1 MTARQRQAN
10 VSLLD
15 NIGLEFLKAD
25 PAEHLVD
32 SSLKIEY
39 IPAELI
45 RPDPIQPRR
54 VLPEAIHQAFHSNRL
69 TPTQALKELI
79 QIAQVIAR
87 QNGRPFTS
95 VLDLLPDE
103 RDTEAEEMEPGRLS
117 PEEQLVTDLV
127 NLAMT
132 LRDDGQVNPLTVV
145 DVTQGVTR
153 LYRVETGERRYW
165 ASWIVR
171 DFLPGYEGDGTVPC
185 IVIPS
190 GRTSAFR
197 QAKENT
203 ARAGLCA
210 TAMARQAALLILA
223 VHRIDRP
230 DGPAGNDFYRQA
242 LELGL
247 GSKREYT
254 ADILAAM
261 GGISRTYFSRYKALL
276 ALSDEALELA
286 DRHHI
291 EEKKLRYVVML
302 ASEGHAELVRQIIS
316 FNLTSAQVKQLC
328 EADGDDPPTPPET
341 PKISRPAIQ
350 VAKLTRGDGNGFS
363 QDLARALLVQEQDVT
378 EARARLA
385 ALRRMVDKADKYLE
399 AEG

>member
-10 VSLLD
+10 TSLLD
-15 NIGLEFLKAD
+15 NIGLELLRAD
-25 PAEHLVD
+25 PAEQLVD

-39 IPAELI
+39 IPADLI
-45 RPDPIQPRR
+45 RPDAIQPRR
-54 VLPEAIHQAFHSNRL
+54 MLPEQIHLDFHSNRL

-79 QIAQVIAR
+79 QIAQVIGR

-103 RDTEAEEMEPGRLS
+103 RDTESEEMEPGRLS
-117 PEEQLVTDLV
+117 PEEQLVIDLV

-132 LRDDGQVNPLTVV
+132 IREDGQVNPLTVV

-153 LYRVETGERRYW
+153 LYRIETGERRYW

-171 DFLPGYEGDGTVPC
+171 DFLTGYEGDGTVPC

-223 VHRIDRP
+223 VHGIERP
-230 DGPAGNDFYRQA
+230 DGPANNDFYRQA
-242 LELGL
+242 LELDL
-247 GSKREYT
+247 RTKREFT

-261 GGISRTYFSRYKALL
+261 GGISRAYFSRYKALL

-286 DRHHI
+286 DRHTLDEAQLRFVLALAPENH
-291 EEKKLRYVVML
+291 EEM
-302 ASEGHAELVRQIIS
+302 VRQIID
-316 FNLTSAQVKQLC
+316 FHLTSRQVQELC
-328 EADGDDPPTPPET
+328 EQGKTPGHSKGQT
-341 PKISRPAIQ
+341 GNAAK
-350 VAKLTRGDGNGFS
+350 VAKFMKSANQFS
-363 QDLARALLVQEQDVT
+363 AEDLVQVLLEQEKDVHVVK
-378 EARARLA
+378 ARIQG
-385 ALRRMVDKADKYLE
+385 LRKLLDE
-399 AEG
+399 AEQQLVVE

>member
-10 VSLLD
+10 TSLLD

-25 PAEHLVD
+25 PAEHLID

-39 IPAELI
+39 IPADLI

-54 VLPEAIHQAFHSNRL
+54 VLPEAIHLAFHSNRL

-103 RDTEAEEMEPGRLS
+103 TDSEALEVEPDRLS
-117 PEEQLVTDLV
+117 PEEHLVTDLV

-153 LYRVETGERRYW
+153 LYRIETGERRYW
-165 ASWIVR
+165 ATWIVR
-171 DFLPGYEGDGTVPC
+171 DFLTGYEGDGTVPC

-203 ARAGLCA
+203 ARAGLSA
-210 TAMARQAALLILA
+210 VAMARQDALLILA
-223 VHRIDRP
+223 VHGIEKP
-230 DGPAGNDFYRQA
+230 DGTASNEFYRPAFQ
-242 LELGL
+242 LDLR
-247 GSKREYT
+247 SKREYT

-261 GGISRTYFSRYKALL
+261 GGMSRVHFSRFKALL
-276 ALSDEALELA
+276 SLSDEAIELS
-286 DRHHI
+286 DRH
-291 EEKKLRYVVML
+291 
-302 ASEGHAELVRQIIS
+302 
-316 FNLTSAQVKQLC
+316 NLTEGQLRNVI
-328 EADGDDPPTPPET
+328 A
-341 PKISRPAIQ
+341 
-350 VAKLTRGDGNGFS
+350 
-363 QDLARALLVQEQDVT
+363 LA
-378 EARARLA
+378 
-385 ALRRMVDKADKYLE
+385 
-399 AEG
+399 